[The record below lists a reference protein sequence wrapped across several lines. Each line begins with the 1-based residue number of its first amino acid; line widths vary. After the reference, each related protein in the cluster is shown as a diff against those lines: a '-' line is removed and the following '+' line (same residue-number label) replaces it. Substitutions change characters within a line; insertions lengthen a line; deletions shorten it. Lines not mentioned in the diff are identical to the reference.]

1 MPEYT
6 DDEIKRIDSLGINF
20 NNFYNLPEEYS
31 AYENSRFVVF
41 TVPYEKTTSYR
52 RGTAGGPQAIIH
64 ASHQIELHDV
74 EIGSEPFRAGIH
86 TDPDFL
92 LHLTDPEK
100 ISSQPFA
107 ETHKAL
113 VSKIKKTLTDG
124 KIPVVIGGEH
134 TISIIPIEAAAT
146 LYPDLTVV
154 QFDAHADLRSGYEG
168 NPYSHACFMRRVL
181 ESTHPPRKVI
191 QLSVRSICPEEMR
204 FARDSGK
211 ITVFMAKDISTGSV
225 TTEQILKHITGKVYI
240 TIDMDTFD
248 PSEVPAVG
256 TPEPGGLR
264 WNHVADTLAAVADT
278 AEIIGFDVV
287 ELAPLQDSVASQFLA
302 AKLIYRIMGLI
313 ADRHQAL
320 GKMRN
325 AEC

>member
-1 MPEYT
+1 MPEYP

-20 NNFYNLPEEYS
+20 NNFCNLPEEYS
-31 AYENSRFVVF
+31 TYESSRFVVF

-52 RGTAGGPQAIIH
+52 RGAAGGPQAILH

-86 TDPDFL
+86 TDPEWL
-92 LHLTDPEK
+92 LHVTEPEK
-100 ISSQPFA
+100 NSSPPFA
-107 ETHKAL
+107 ETRKAL
-113 VSKIKKTLTDG
+113 GNKVKKTLNNK
-124 KIPVVIGGEH
+124 KISVVIGGEH
-134 TISIIPIEAAAT
+134 TISIAPIETAAT

-154 QFDAHADLRSGYEG
+154 QFDAHADLRYEYDG

-181 ESTHPPRKVI
+181 ETTHPPRNVA
-191 QLSVRSICPEEMR
+191 QLGVRSICPEEIR

-211 ITVFMAKDISTGSV
+211 VAIFLSKDISTGSA
-225 TTEQILKHITGKVYI
+225 TTEQILAQITGKVYI

-264 WNHVADTLAAVADT
+264 WNQVVDTLAAIADA

-313 ADRHQAL
+313 ADRH
-320 GKMRN
+320 
-325 AEC
+325 